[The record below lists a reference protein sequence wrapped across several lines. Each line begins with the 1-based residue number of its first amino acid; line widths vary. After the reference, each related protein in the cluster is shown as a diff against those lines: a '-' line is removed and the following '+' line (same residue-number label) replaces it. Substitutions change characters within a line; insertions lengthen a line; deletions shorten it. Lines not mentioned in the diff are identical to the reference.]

1 VDPYDVFL
9 SHATPDKPAVEALA
23 RRLQDAGL
31 SPFLDKWHLVPGEPI
46 QEALENALDNSRSC
60 VVCIGPGEIGP
71 WQNEEMRSALEDRV
85 RDRKYR
91 VIPVILPGA
100 KAPTLPRFLR
110 RLLWVDF
117 SGGLDDEDTFNR
129 LLAGIRGQSPGPGAA
144 PGPAA
149 ATEDRNQQRREALA
163 RHRELI
169 QHKLQTVEGQYY
181 TETRAEEK
189 LRLEHVL
196 DGIRQDLAKV
206 EAELAGFGETPR
218 PPTPPA
224 AKTGPV
230 RYAGRQKLAVCDRL
244 GDSWS
249 RLATLL
255 DIPPHDQA
263 RFSQGD
269 EGRRIWEWLEIRGR
283 LRELPGALE
292 DIDRQDLADIL
303 NA

>member
-1 VDPYDVFL
+1 MSTQYDVFL
-9 SHATPDKPAVEALA
+9 SHATLDKPDVEELA
-23 RRLQDAGL
+23 RRLQGAGL

-60 VVCIGPGEIGP
+60 AVCIGPGEIGP

-117 SGGLDDEDTFNR
+117 GGGLDDDDAFNR
-129 LLAGIRGQSPGPGAA
+129 LLAGIRGQAPGPGAA
-144 PGPAA
+144 PG
-149 ATEDRNQQRREALA
+149 AT
-163 RHRELI
+163 
-169 QHKLQTVEGQYY
+169 
-181 TETRAEEK
+181 
-189 LRLEHVL
+189 
-196 DGIRQDLAKV
+196 
-206 EAELAGFGETPR
+206 
-218 PPTPPA
+218 TPPPA
-224 AKTGPV
+224 PAPKPGPV
-230 RYAGRQKLAVCDRL
+230 RYSGRQKLAVCDRL

-249 RLATLL
+249 RLAMVL
-255 DIPPHDQA
+255 DIPSHDQA

-283 LRELPGALE
+283 LGELPGALE
-292 DIDRQDLADIL
+292 DIGREDLADIL
-303 NA
+303 KT